1 MDENQKAIIRRQM
14 QKTGEALTRNRMH
27 VYYADSKSEALE
39 QVKSLL
45 HAGEIVASGGSMT
58 LEECGVM
65 DLLRSGAYQFLDR
78 AACKLEEMQTLMQPL
93 LVAC

>member
-45 HAGEIVASGGSMT
+45 YAGGAVHLI
-58 LEECGVM
+58 
-65 DLLRSGAYQFLDR
+65 LLFIYYYVQ
-78 AACKLEEMQTLMQPL
+78 Q
-93 LVAC
+93 